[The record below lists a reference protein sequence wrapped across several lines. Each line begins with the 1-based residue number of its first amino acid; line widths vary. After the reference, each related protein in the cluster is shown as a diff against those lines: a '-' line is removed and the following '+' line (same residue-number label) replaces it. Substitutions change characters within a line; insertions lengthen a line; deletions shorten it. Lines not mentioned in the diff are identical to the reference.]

1 MKIFMP
7 PHLLSLCYNQG
18 NHWIRLPVKQ
28 DIRIF
33 IFHRNSKSCMREK
46 EGERKEENKF
56 EVKFTDD
63 EDVRSFFCLFCVCVC
78 VFVVFC
84 F

>member
-1 MKIFMP
+1 
-7 PHLLSLCYNQG
+7 
-18 NHWIRLPVKQ
+18 
-28 DIRIF
+28 
-33 IFHRNSKSCMREK
+33 MREK